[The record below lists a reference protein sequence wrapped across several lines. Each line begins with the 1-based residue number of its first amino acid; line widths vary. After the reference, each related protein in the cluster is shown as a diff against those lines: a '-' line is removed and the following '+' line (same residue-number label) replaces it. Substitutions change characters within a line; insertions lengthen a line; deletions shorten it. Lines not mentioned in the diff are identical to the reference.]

1 MDQAVVTKLLQDAK
15 ALYDLGKFSTLY
27 QAEFFAAMEEQFPL
41 PAPSPPPSPAPAPES
56 DNLFEE
62 SDGVESTAT
71 VTPAT
76 RRGK

>member
-41 PAPSPPPSPAPAPES
+41 PAPSPPPAPAPEGEGV
-56 DNLFEE
+56 FEAP
-62 SDGVESTAT
+62 DGMEATAT
-71 VTPAT
+71 VTPVT
-76 RRGK
+76 RGVKK